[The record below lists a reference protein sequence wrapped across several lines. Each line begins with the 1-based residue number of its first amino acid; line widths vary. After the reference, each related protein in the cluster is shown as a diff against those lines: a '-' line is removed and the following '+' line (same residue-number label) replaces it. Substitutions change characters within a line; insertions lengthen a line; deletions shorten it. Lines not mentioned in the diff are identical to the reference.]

1 VSSEDQIRNLAKK
14 ALTATEDREL
24 HRIIEELRS
33 ALRKHVERAREI
45 GLATHLDRT
54 PKPTNGGG
62 TG

>member
-1 VSSEDQIRNLAKK
+1 
-14 ALTATEDREL
+14 
-24 HRIIEELRS
+24 LRS
-33 ALRKHVERAREI
+33 ALRQHVERAREI